1 MTMAVSIPADARIK
15 TKRSSSLALAW
26 GRFLHRK
33 WAVAAG
39 IFILLELLM
48 AIFAPLVA
56 PYSPYYSDYTAT
68 YQKPSSRHLMG
79 TDDFGRDV
87 LSRVIYGARVSYA
100 VGLLS
105 QVVIVIIGLP
115 LGAIAGLLGRWV
127 DFVIMRIIDV
137 LSSIPGLLLYILL
150 MVALGGGSGNI
161 YQALGNIILAMSLT
175 GWIGIA
181 RLVRGQVLSIKE
193 SDYVRA
199 SRSMGAKNTWIIKTH
214 IMRNALTPVVV
225 SMTLGVPGA
234 MFAEA
239 GLSYLGLGISP
250 PTPSWGQMI
259 GIYQAYARAWP
270 HLILYPAIFLAITM
284 LFWII
289 LGDGVR
295 DALDPNIRM

>member
-1 MTMAVSIPADARIK
+1 MAVSIPAGAHVK
-15 TKRSSSLALAW
+15 TKRSSSLALA
-26 GRFLHRK
+26 GRRFLRRK

-39 IFILLELLM
+39 VLILLEVLV

-56 PYSPYYSDYTAT
+56 PYGPYYSDYTAT
-68 YQKPSSRHLMG
+68 YQKPNSRHLMG
-79 TDDFGRDV
+79 TDDLGRDV
-87 LSRVIYGARVSYA
+87 FSRVIYGARISYA
-100 VGLLS
+100 VGVFS
-105 QVVIVIIGLP
+105 QVVIVLIGLP
-115 LGAIAGLLGRWV
+115 IGAIAGLLGGWV

-150 MVALGGGSGNI
+150 MVALGGGHGNV

-193 SDYVRA
+193 SDFVRA
-199 SRSMGAKNTWIIKTH
+199 SRSMGAKNGWIIKTH

-234 MFAEA
+234 MFGEA
-239 GLSYLGLGISP
+239 GLSFLGLGISP

-259 GIYQAYARAWP
+259 GIYQSYARAWP

>member
-1 MTMAVSIPADARIK
+1 MAVSATADTQIK
-15 TKRSSSLALAW
+15 QRRASSLALA
-26 GRFLHRK
+26 GRRFLRQK
-33 WAVAAG
+33 WAVVSG
-39 IFILLELLM
+39 VFILLELIM
-48 AIFAPLVA
+48 AIGAPLIA
-56 PYSPYYSDYTAT
+56 PYSPYYSDYSAT
-68 YQKPSSRHLMG
+68 YQKPSSKHLMG
-79 TDDFGRDV
+79 TDDLGRDV
-87 LSRVIYGARVSYA
+87 LSRVIFGARVSYA
-100 VGLLS
+100 VGVLS
-105 QVVIVIIGLP
+105 QVAVVLIGLP
-115 LGAIAGLLGRWV
+115 VGAIAGLLGGWV
-127 DFVIMRIIDV
+127 DFVIMRIIDI

-150 MVALGGGSGNI
+150 MVALGGGSANI
-161 YQALGNIILAMSLT
+161 LKALGNIILAMSLT

-193 SDYVRA
+193 SDFVRA
-199 SRSMGAKNTWIIKTH
+199 SRSMGAKNGWIINTH

-239 GLSYLGLGISP
+239 GLSFLGLGIAP

-284 LFWII
+284 LFWIV

>member
-15 TKRSSSLALAW
+15 TKRASSLALAW

-39 IFILLELLM
+39 IFILLELLI

-100 VGLLS
+100 VGVLS

-115 LGAIAGLLGRWV
+115 LGAIAGLLGGWV

-199 SRSMGAKNTWIIKTH
+199 SRSLGAKNGWIIKTH

-259 GIYQAYARAWP
+259 GIYQSYARAWP

>member
-1 MTMAVSIPADARIK
+1 MAVAELTNVPAKRR
-15 TKRSSSLALAW
+15 RSSSLALAW
-26 GRFLHRK
+26 QRFLRRPL
-33 WAVAAG
+33 AVIAG
-39 IFILLELLM
+39 VFILLEVLM
-48 AIFAPLVA
+48 AIGAPLVA

-68 YQKPSSRHLMG
+68 YKKPNAKHLMG
-79 TDDFGRDV
+79 TDDLGRDV
-87 LSRVIYGARVSYA
+87 FSRVIYGARVSYA
-100 VGLLS
+100 VGVLS
-105 QVVIVIIGLP
+105 QVVIVFIGLP
-115 LGAIAGLLGRWV
+115 LGAIAGLVGGWV
-127 DFVIMRIIDV
+127 DYVIMRVIDV

-150 MVALGGGSGNI
+150 MEALGGGSGNI
-161 YQALGNIILAMSLT
+161 YQAIGNIILAMAIT

-199 SRSMGAKNTWIIKTH
+199 SRSMGAKNGWIIKTH
-214 IMRNALTPVVV
+214 VIRNSLSPVIV

-239 GLSYLGLGISP
+239 GLSFLGLGISP

-259 GIYQAYARAWP
+259 GIYQSFARAWP
-270 HLILYPAIFLAITM
+270 HLILYPAIFLAVTM
-284 LFWII
+284 LFWIL

>member
-1 MTMAVSIPADARIK
+1 MAVSIPADANVK
-15 TKRSSSLALAW
+15 MKRSSSLALA
-26 GRFLHRK
+26 GHRFLRRR

-39 IFILLELLM
+39 VMILLELLA
-48 AIFAPLVA
+48 AICAPLIA
-56 PYSPYYSDYTAT
+56 PYGPYYSDYTAT
-68 YQKPSSRHLMG
+68 YQKPSAKHLMG
-79 TDDFGRDV
+79 TDDMGRDV
-87 LSRVIYGARVSYA
+87 FSRVIYGARVSYA
-100 VGLLS
+100 VGVLS
-105 QVVIVIIGLP
+105 QVCVVVLGLP
-115 LGAIAGLLGRWV
+115 IGAIAGLLGGWV
-127 DFVIMRIIDV
+127 DFVIMRVIDV

-150 MVALGGGSGNI
+150 MIALGGGSGNI
-161 YQALGNIILAMSLT
+161 YQALGNIILAMSIT

-199 SRSMGAKNTWIIKTH
+199 SRSMGAKNVWIIKTH

-239 GLSYLGLGISP
+239 GLSFLGLGIAP

-259 GIYQAYARAWP
+259 GIYQSYARAWP
-270 HLILYPAIFLAITM
+270 HLILYPAIFLAVTM